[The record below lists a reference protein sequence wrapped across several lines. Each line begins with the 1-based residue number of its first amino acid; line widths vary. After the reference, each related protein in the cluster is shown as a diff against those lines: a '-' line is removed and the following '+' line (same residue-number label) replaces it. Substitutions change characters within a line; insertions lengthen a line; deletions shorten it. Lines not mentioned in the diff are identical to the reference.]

1 MDEPIVDVVAKTEPV
16 EAKSDAKIET
26 ESAAE
31 APVAKRKEDDR
42 QEPRTK
48 HPEKRR
54 WSKRPF
60 RKTRRK

>member
-31 APVAKRKEDDR
+31 APVAKKEDDR

-48 HPEKRR
+48 PPAKRR
-54 WSKRPF
+54 
-60 RKTRRK
+60 